1 MITQPPTTLEKQLA
15 MLIENRTG
23 IAVMTKLQHVFNDIL
38 QTSAIGDLSAYLRRL
53 STTSYT
59 DPEWQKIIHILTI
72 GETYFMR
79 EKAHFDLMR
88 ELILPPLIA
97 KRRESGNLYLNI
109 WSAGCASGEEA
120 YSLTI
125 LLHELLPDIDR
136 WNIHLLGTD
145 LNGRSLALARAGV
158 YREWAFRQVDDNF
171 KQTYFDP
178 VPEGWRIKPFLSVRV
193 SFRHANVLEAMP
205 APQFD
210 LILCRN
216 VLLYFSPASA
226 IKAETIFHE
235 ALAPNGALLLGHA
248 ETSRQRDL
256 WSVTIQNDTA
266 IYMKSSRLTESP
278 LFIQNQPENKPPT
291 RLLLQSVY
299 EQAVNAIQT
308 EQHTQAET
316 LIRELLGI
324 EPHNAGGHLLMAVV
338 YANQKNSA
346 LAHFHLDLALDYDPL
361 MADAHYIRAMLHW
374 EAGQLDS
381 VEESL
386 RAALYSQRNHP
397 LASWMM
403 GDYQQKIG
411 AQGRAMHHW
420 FNAQR
425 AIKPLLPE
433 CPVCVVSPMLAGQL
447 RDLLGEKLKSFEV

>member
-1 MITQPPTTLEKQLA
+1 MITQPPTTLEKQIA
-15 MLIENRTG
+15 MLIENRIG
-23 IAVMTKLQHVFNDIL
+23 IAVMTKLQHVFTDL
-38 QTSAIGDLSAYLRRL
+38 LATHPMGDLTAYLNRL
-53 STTSYT
+53 SATTYT
-59 DPEWQKIIHILTI
+59 DTEWQAVIHTLTI

-79 EKAHFDLMR
+79 EKAHFDLLR
-88 ELILPPLIA
+88 HDLLPPLIA
-97 KRRESGNLYLNI
+97 KRRDFGNLYLNI

-120 YSLTI
+120 YSLAI
-125 LLHELLPDIDR
+125 LLHELLPDIAR

-158 YREWAFRQVDDNF
+158 YREWAFRQVDDGF
-171 KQTYFDP
+171 KQAYFDP
-178 VPEGWRIKPFLSVRV
+178 APDGWRIKPFLARRV
-193 SFRHANVLEAMP
+193 SFRHANVLETMP

-216 VLLYFSPASA
+216 VLLYFSPTSA
-226 IKAETIFHE
+226 MKAETIFHE
-235 ALAPNGALLLGHA
+235 ALAPSGVLLLGHA
-248 ETSRQRDL
+248 ETIRQRDL
-256 WSVTIQNDTA
+256 WQAYIQDDTVRYA
-266 IYMKSSRLTESP
+266 KANNRLDESAV
-278 LFIQNQPENKPPT
+278 FITKDPIDKPPT

-308 EQHTQAET
+308 EQYEQADA
-316 LIRELLGI
+316 LLGELLLA

-361 MADAHYIRAMLHW
+361 SADAHYIRAMLHW
-374 EAGQLDS
+374 EAGQMDGA
-381 VEESL
+381 EESL

-403 GDYQQKIG
+403 GDYQQKMG
-411 AQGRAMHHW
+411 AGARARHHW
-420 FNAQR
+420 LNAQR

-433 CPVCVVSPMLAGQL
+433 CPVCVVSPMLARQL
-447 RDLLGEKLKSFEV
+447 SDLLGKKLKA